1 VVSEVFNISLS
12 TAYRWLNR
20 FKSEGRVDAL
30 KPQKRGVGWP
40 EEAKAF
46 VNDYTKEHPC
56 FYLDELQR
64 AIRSRF
70 TSEEVESTSISTI
83 CRLLNFD
90 LKLTRK
96 VLEKRAREALPFQR
110 EIYFN
115 ALNQWYSYPEQL
127 IFVDETSKDGRDC
140 LRRYARSKRGT
151 PALVKLPFS
160 RGKRISVVAA
170 ITTDGFLGFE
180 HTDGTFTRLNFH
192 ESFVKHVLPH
202 VQPWPLPRSIVIM
215 DNAKIH
221 RYKCSGSTV
230 PYFNV
235 KYRVVSIWYWYWY
248 WIH

>member
-1 VVSEVFNISLS
+1 MPYSEDLRWRVISILYIYNQQAVVSEVFNISLS

-96 VLEKRAREALPFQR
+96 VLEKRAKRL
-110 EIYFN
+110 
-115 ALNQWYSYPEQL
+115 
-127 IFVDETSKDGRDC
+127 C
-140 LRRYARSKRGT
+140 LFK
-151 PALVKLPFS
+151 
-160 RGKRISVVAA
+160 
-170 ITTDGFLGFE
+170 E
-180 HTDGTFTRLNFH
+180 
-192 ESFVKHVLPH
+192 
-202 VQPWPLPRSIVIM
+202 
-215 DNAKIH
+215 
-221 RYKCSGSTV
+221 
-230 PYFNV
+230 
-235 KYRVVSIWYWYWY
+235 KYTLML
-248 WIH
+248 